1 MDQAKTKEAL
11 VLHYYVWE
19 LNLTIPNI
27 SKLTGVN
34 ESRVS
39 TILNKY
45 LKSKKINP

>member
-11 VLHYYVWE
+11 VLHYF
-19 LNLTIPNI
+19 LTEVNNTMPNI

-45 LKSKKINP
+45 LKSKTINP